1 MSEPRPSSAAARVPH
16 WVLESPA
23 GGGKHV
29 RRLAIHPLPFR
40 IGRRRGLELHLP
52 YESISKEHAE
62 IYWSGDALRL
72 RDLHSTNGTFANQVR
87 IQDAPLREGD
97 RVRFAE
103 CEFRVVRRGDPD
115 PEATTDEEP
124 DTAVVG
130 ERAVFGTDRSGS
142 RELVEL
148 LELEKVEPVFQ
159 PIVTLPARALV
170 GYEALGRGRHPDL
183 PDRPLELLRIAES
196 IGVEAELSRLF
207 RRKAVEAFRG
217 RGHRLFLNTHP
228 RELQLP
234 GLMESLAA
242 LREAA
247 TDMELVIEIHES
259 GITDPLW
266 VAQLRKELT
275 RLGMRLAFDDFGAGQ
290 SRIFELGD
298 APPHVLKFD
307 RSLVNGIEQAPA
319 SRRRLIA
326 SLVQAASELLVETV
340 AEGVETAAQAEV
352 CFNLGFT
359 HGQGHLFSHPL
370 AAEQIGVRPAG
381 GGTS

>member
-1 MSEPRPSSAAARVPH
+1 MAEARPSSGTRVTH
-16 WVLESPA
+16 WALESPA

-29 RRLAIHPLPFR
+29 RRLVIHPLPFR
-40 IGRRRGLELHLP
+40 VGRRRGLELHLP

-62 IYWSGDALRL
+62 IYWAGEGLRV

-87 IQDAPLREGD
+87 IEDAPLREGD

-103 CEFRVVRRGDPD
+103 CEFKVVRRAELEQ
-115 PEATTDEEP
+115 EAQTESGPADDEP

-130 ERAVFGTDRSGS
+130 QRAPVGHDRSGS

-148 LELEKVEPVFQ
+148 LELEKVAPVYQ
-159 PIVTLPARALV
+159 PIVTLPGRVLI
-170 GYEALGRGRHPDL
+170 GFEALGRGRHPDL

-207 RRKAVEAFRG
+207 RRKAVEAVRG
-217 RGHRLFLNTHP
+217 RGVSRLFLNTHP
-228 RELQLP
+228 HEVDQP
-234 GLMESLAA
+234 GLMESLAG
-242 LREAA
+242 LRGICPGLEII
-247 TDMELVIEIHES
+247 IEIHES

-266 VAQLRKELT
+266 VAHLRKELT
-275 RLGMRLAFDDFGAGQ
+275 RLGMRLAFDDFGVGQ

-307 RSLVNGIEQAPA
+307 RSLVSGIEQAPA

-326 SLVQAASELLVETV
+326 SLVQAAGELLVQTV
-340 AEGVETAAQAEV
+340 AEGVETTAQADV
-352 CFNLGFT
+352 CVNLGFT
-359 HGQGHLFSHPL
+359 HGQGHLFGRPV
-370 AAEQIGVRPAG
+370 AAD
-381 GGTS
+381 TL